1 MGLAILSF
9 SGPAQ
14 ADGTL
19 NIFNWGNYTNPE
31 LVEKFEQKFDVV
43 NERSKLTRFQRLN
56 LTHPLWRKGPRR
68 AALI

>member
-1 MGLAILSF
+1 MPEKSTYQSAG
-9 SGPAQ
+9 
-14 ADGTL
+14 
-19 NIFNWGNYTNPE
+19 IFAEALKPWQSAMQFNPMY
-31 LVEKFEQKFDVV
+31 KPV